1 MTTVAAYTRETLR
14 RVLFWERSE
23 MKALRLLGPTVLS
36 LLLACSGAA
45 AQQPADFPPCGTF
58 WDGSVATN
66 YTLDAD
72 PDGAA
77 TCCPSY
83 SATSKSTFVSHS
95 LTGEGVAGSRL
106 DSSTATIDGSA
117 ALEGAID
124 VSGNVSAFAIDG
136 FGSSDVSLGWFDTVK
151 VISSALPKGTP
162 VNFQET
168 LSLNFT
174 DTLSFDSFASQQ
186 VEVSWIPLQDEPD
199 VPLFSMG
206 FDEPGCDCTQS
217 QNLAQDSLVNLAVGG
232 KYQVIVT
239 VQLTFAGIPFA
250 NREDGFAQASAT
262 AAFALASLSSDA
274 SFTTAKVGKGKS
286 DSRKQSKQE
295 S

>member
-1 MTTVAAYTRETLR
+1 
-14 RVLFWERSE
+14 
-23 MKALRLLGPTVLS
+23 MKAPSLLVPAILS
-36 LLLACSGAA
+36 FLLACSGAA
-45 AQQPADFPPCGTF
+45 AQEPADLPPYGTF
-58 WDGSVATN
+58 WDGNVATD

-95 LTGEGVAGSRL
+95 LTGEGVAGSDL
-106 DSSTATIDGSA
+106 DNSTATIDGSA

-124 VSGNVSAFAIDG
+124 VSGNVFALAVDG

-151 VISSALPKGTP
+151 VISSRLPKGTP

-174 DTLSFDSFASQQ
+174 DTLSTHSFASQQ
-186 VEVSWIPLQDEPD
+186 VEVSWIPLQDDEPD
-199 VPLFSMG
+199 VPLFSIG
-206 FDEPGCDCTQS
+206 FDEPGCDCTQR
-217 QNLAQDSLVNLAVGG
+217 QNLTEDSQVNLAVGG
-232 KYQVIVT
+232 KYHVIVT
-239 VQLTFAGIPFA
+239 VQLAFAGIPFA
-250 NREDGFAQASAT
+250 NLEDGFAQASAT

-286 DSRKQSKQE
+286 DSRKRE
-295 S
+295 

>member
-1 MTTVAAYTRETLR
+1 
-14 RVLFWERSE
+14 
-23 MKALRLLGPTVLS
+23 MKALSLLVPAILS
-36 LLLACSGAA
+36 FLLACSGAA
-45 AQQPADFPPCGTF
+45 AQGPADLPPYGTF
-58 WDGSVATN
+58 WDGSVATD

-83 SATSKSTFVSHS
+83 FATSKSIFVSHS
-95 LTGEGVAGSRL
+95 LTGEGVAGSDL
-106 DSSTATIDGSA
+106 DNSTATIDASA
-117 ALEGAID
+117 ALEGAIE
-124 VSGNVSAFAIDG
+124 VSGNVFALAVDG
-136 FGSSDVSLGWFDTVK
+136 FGSSDVSLGWFDTVQ

-174 DTLSFDSFASQQ
+174 DTLSSNSFASQQ

-199 VPLFSMG
+199 VPLFSIG
-206 FDEPGCDCTQS
+206 FDEPGCDCTQR
-217 QNLAQDSLVNLAVGG
+217 QYLTQDSLVNLAVGG

-250 NREDGFAQASAT
+250 NLEDGFAQASAT

-286 DSRKQSKQE
+286 DSRKESKHE